1 MEDAENADINR
12 AKPEAAYKCV
22 ALECAMRRPLCRQSS
37 YRCTQTRGLPPDKP
51 HPLPTPRSLP
61 EALLAKVREE
71 LTCVICM
78 DLTTR
83 PSTLPC
89 GHTACRRCLNRAP
102 TMGEPEPQK
111 RCPSCRAPMP
121 AGMPPLALSTTLKS
135 LAELLLPGERCL
147 SNRLRLW
154 VLGAGRRRWW
164 WVLLPPQAA
173 APTNSTPAAS
183 PSPLS
188 TAMSL
193 TSSLTC

>member
-12 AKPEAAYKCV
+12 AKPEAACKCV

-37 YRCTQTRGLPPDKP
+37 YRCTQTRGLPPDNP

-61 EALLAKVREE
+61 EALLVKVHEE

-135 LAELLLPGERCL
+135 LAELLLPGESAACPTACGCGC
-147 SNRLRLW
+147 W
-154 VLGAGRRRWW
+154 VLGGGGGGGCCSRRRRQH
-164 WVLLPPQAA
+164 PQTARQQHR
-173 APTNSTPAAS
+173 P
-183 PSPLS
+183 PLS
-188 TAMSL
+188 PRPCPL
-193 TSSLTC
+193 